1 MEIVEALHSHD
12 IAPVS
17 SLCAKYI
24 VNLLPG
30 SVAKVLAL
38 FLSNVVRCSG
48 QLFMLTS
55 CVLRMFPNLTGSSI
69 YGCFSLQRLVEAKLQ
84 VVQLDANLLSI
95 RRALLEQGI
104 EAVLRYLKENLLA
117 D

>member
-38 FLSNVVRCSG
+38 FLSNVVRYAAIASPPTICPVSLGSG
-48 QLFMLTS
+48 IILGFALGAFCPLHCKETS
-55 CVLRMFPNLTGSSI
+55 QRHAPN
-69 YGCFSLQRLVEAKLQ
+69 
-84 VVQLDANLLSI
+84 
-95 RRALLEQGI
+95 
-104 EAVLRYLKENLLA
+104 
-117 D
+117 